1 MGIVQSK
8 KEFMTDND
16 LLTLL
21 DFMSSKYLLSS
32 MYEEMTNL
40 KDPKYCNDLVIIT
53 SDLLDEH
60 FTSKEIDFIYSKK
73 VDSDK
78 EVVVKEPLKI
88 SKNIKYLKQEEEE
101 ANEEANEEA
110 SEEASEEANEE
121 ASEEVDEEANEEAN
135 EEASEEA
142 NEEAN
147 EELDEELGE
156 EEEKDIRRERLMFGS
171 KKDFNTFSK
180 EIQLKKK
187 YKCIGIAKFYVKI
200 AHIYAAIM
208 TTINP
213 IYKFR
218 DDSGEEQQIKMSELK
233 DLELPKDVKIEPAGI
248 CDARIKMLE
257 ENYEYLKKT
266 REQVKET
273 ETEKKTTQPPPHC
286 KKRRENLEK
295 EPGIPELEKLYYD
308 VYDFERGAFN
318 NMSTEMYKI
327 YLSDLKKFYKA
338 FTGNDLSNKD
348 NINKFSDIKMNDYS
362 KTEYCD
368 TGSEYIV
375 KDDASL
381 IEKYGAHIKDAL
393 EKTKERHKSLIEIL
407 DYLFGFTYDGEDIMI
422 RPEITY
428 EDLGEIVEKTTKTIV
443 NLYTECEKDFKKG
456 INIFEALIQLKRIE
470 LKPLQQEAA
479 SEAAYVTMVNV

>member
-101 ANEEANEEA
+101 ANEEA
-110 SEEASEEANEE
+110 
-121 ASEEVDEEANEEAN
+121 SEEVD
-135 EEASEEA
+135 EEA